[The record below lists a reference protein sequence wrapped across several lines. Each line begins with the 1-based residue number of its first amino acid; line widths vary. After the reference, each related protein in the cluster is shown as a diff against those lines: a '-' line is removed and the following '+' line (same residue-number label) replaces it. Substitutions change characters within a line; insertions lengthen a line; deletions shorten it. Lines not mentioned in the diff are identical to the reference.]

1 MVRRAKPKILK
12 SLIKGALGPL
22 EDQVMRAVCATER
35 STVRDVVSA
44 LRGKFAYTTVMTT
57 MDRLYQKGLL
67 RRETS
72 CKAYIYHPVMSTPQ
86 LETQVAHDLIAAFLA
101 CRQGPAGFMASA
113 LVDAVE
119 AYNAALLE
127 DVEKEILA
135 RRCNAI
141 PGTQGILNVPQ
152 SYSAAYD
159 WPLGNS

>member
-1 MVRRAKPKILK
+1 MVRRAKPKIIK

-22 EDQVMRAVCATER
+22 EDQVMRTVCSKGR
-35 STVRDVVSA
+35 STVRDVVIA

-67 RRETS
+67 RRETNR
-72 CKAYIYHPVMSTPQ
+72 KAYVYHPVMSTPQ
-86 LETQVAHDLIAAFLA
+86 LETQVAHDLITAFLT
-101 CRQGPAGFMASA
+101 CQAGSAGLLAST

-119 AYNAALLE
+119 AYNAKLLD

-135 RRCNAI
+135 RRYNVF
-141 PGTQGILNVPQ
+141 PGPQELVNVLQ